1 MVSLMKKLLLGSVAL
16 AALAICGPAWAAD
29 MPRKAPAAPP
39 AAAPA
44 APAVTWTGCYVGG
57 NIGGGWALKDW
68 ANPSSNPENPGDRGT
83 AALGGFVGGGQIGCD
98 YQFSGS
104 WVIGIQGMF
113 DGASLKGDIL
123 DSFNPDFDL
132 TNRVDW
138 FATIT
143 GRLGYA
149 LIPTGLLYVKGGVRR
164 DCSMSKAA
172 LLGSTTAMSFSNP
185 ACYSNV
191 PTLPGPAGPPASAL
205 NTCSC
210 PIGRRSSNTTTWDSG
225 RRRSHS
231 PLRAEVSARA
241 GTSGRTS
248 RRFSSA
254 SISVSISARHRLR
267 WLRNIKVGNTLLNGL
282 AMPKRLF
289 GKHNQPE
296 APLFLAERRNKKSG
310 SFFSLW
316 LIKQPPSHSPR
327 FAT

>member
-44 APAVTWTGCYVGG
+44 APVVTWTGCYVGG

-149 LIPTGLLYVKGGVRR
+149 LIPTGLLYVKGGVAWVHDR
-164 DCSMSKAA
+164 DVVLESGVLFERAD
-172 LLGSTTAMSFSNP
+172 TTRTGWTAGVGFEYMFLPNWSAFVEYDYMGFGTKTIPFTAPGGGFSE
-185 ACYSNV
+185 SWDIRQNV
-191 PTLPGPAGPPASAL
+191 QAVLVGL
-205 NTCSC
+205 NF
-210 PIGRRSSNTTTWDSG
+210 
-225 RRRSHS
+225 
-231 PLRAEVSARA
+231 
-241 GTSGRTS
+241 
-248 RRFSSA
+248 RF
-254 SISVSISARHRLR
+254 
-267 WLRNIKVGNTLLNGL
+267 N
-282 AMPKRLF
+282 F
-289 GKHNQPE
+289 GK
-296 APLFLAERRNKKSG
+296 APAAVLAKY
-310 SFFSLW
+310 
-316 LIKQPPSHSPR
+316 
-327 FAT
+327 

>member
-1 MVSLMKKLLLGSVAL
+1 MKKALLANVAL
-16 AALAICGPAWAAD
+16 AALVIGSSALAAD

-123 DSFNPDFDL
+123 DSFDPDFDL

-138 FATIT
+138 FATVT

-149 LIPTGLLYVKGGVRR
+149 LIPTGLLYVKGGVAWVHDR
-164 DCSMSKAA
+164 DVVLESGVLFERADTTRTGWTAGVGFEYMFLPNWSAFVEYDYMGFGTRTVRFTAA
-172 LLGSTTAMSFSNP
+172 DGSFTE
-185 ACYSNV
+185 
-191 PTLPGPAGPPASAL
+191 
-205 NTCSC
+205 
-210 PIGRRSSNTTTWDSG
+210 TWDIKQNVQAVLVG
-225 RRRSHS
+225 
-231 PLRAEVSARA
+231 LNF
-241 GTSGRTS
+241 
-248 RRFSSA
+248 RF
-254 SISVSISARHRLR
+254 
-267 WLRNIKVGNTLLNGL
+267 N
-282 AMPKRLF
+282 F
-289 GKHNQPE
+289 GK
-296 APLFLAERRNKKSG
+296 APAAVVAKY
-310 SFFSLW
+310 
-316 LIKQPPSHSPR
+316 
-327 FAT
+327 